1 MTTAPRLFADLDDL
15 AKTTYVVRIVDNGG
29 ESADRYTIVTADG
42 DYYAYSANPGHP
54 QGVGLSGEGIDPQV
68 LATWVERGE
77 AVDLTL
83 GELPEA
89 AARCLLGS
97 LNQSF
102 EDFLKAVEDPTSNA
116 VAKSREK
123 AQENDGS
130 YDSFGKGLY
139 RVGEGFAIRREG
151 DDAGD
156 DLGPYMTA
164 VEAVK
169 ATLPDE
175 YAWAGEEYQSP
186 RDMTL
191 TEPVAKPL
199 ALVHALE
206 AIRDY
211 EYQRDNPG
219 SFFDGLNEDDTDAG
233 LGTDR
238 RIAYLNAVTSDARIV
253 SRIGEADAL
262 ALAHECLDELWTLAQ
277 ERWEE
282 AKA

>member
-1 MTTAPRLFADLDDL
+1 MAKLFTDLQDL
-15 AKTTYVVRIVDNGG
+15 ANTHYVVRIVDNGG

-42 DYYAYSANPGHP
+42 DYYAYSANPSHP

-68 LATWVERGE
+68 LVDWVESGQ

-89 AARCLLGS
+89 AARCLLDS

-102 EDFLKAVEDPTSNA
+102 EDFVKAVESGESGA
-116 VAKSREK
+116 VAMSREK

-130 YDSFGKGLY
+130 YDSFGKGIY
-139 RVGEGFAIRREG
+139 RVGEAFAIRRDG

-156 DLGPYMTA
+156 DLGPFMTA
-164 VEAVK
+164 VDAVK

-175 YAWAGEEYQSP
+175 YAFAGEEYLSP

-191 TEPVAKPL
+191 TTPTAKSL

-233 LGTDR
+233 LGIVR
-238 RIAYLNAVTSDARIV
+238 RTRYLDGVMSDKVIDDL
-253 SRIGEADAL
+253 IGETAAF

-277 ERWEE
+277 ERWQDHPN
-282 AKA
+282 A